1 MRNRKSLRQEE
12 DDLSKNVLARY
23 DLHEAIQIVRDRHR
37 RDPFIIRVRL
47 TVGVRVRRMITRQ
60 AVKSEPQLRVL
71 IGLTLR
77 SLCLWFHVNV
87 PHNRSLHTGHYHPCR
102 SAIAI
107 LVMLKPNNLHLHPM
121 NSFAHV
127 RIDQGAQ
134 KPSSFWKT
142 AQ

>member
-1 MRNRKSLRQEE
+1 MMRNRKSVQQEE

-23 DLHEAIQIVRDRHR
+23 ELHEAIQIVRHR
-37 RDPFIIRVRL
+37 MDPIIIRVRL
-47 TVGVRVRRMITRQ
+47 TVRVRVRVRRMITRQ
-60 AVKSEPQLRVL
+60 AVKRKRKL
-71 IGLTLR
+71 IGLT
-77 SLCLWFHVNV
+77 LWFHVNV
-87 PHNRSLHTGHYHPCR
+87 PHNRRLHTGHYHPCR

-107 LVMLKPNNLHLHPM
+107 LVMLKPNNLHPHLHPM